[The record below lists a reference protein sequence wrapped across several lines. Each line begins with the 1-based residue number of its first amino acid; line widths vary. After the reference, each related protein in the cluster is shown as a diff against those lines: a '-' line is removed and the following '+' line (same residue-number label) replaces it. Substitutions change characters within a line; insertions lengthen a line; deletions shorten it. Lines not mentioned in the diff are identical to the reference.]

1 MVSIQ
6 MVSILNYKDCDIA
19 NKRWM
24 RENGKGLNSHKIKNQ
39 QIGIKFIN
47 Q

>member
-1 MVSIQ
+1 

-24 RENGKGLNSHKIKNQ
+24 RENGKGLNSHITKSQ
-39 QIGIKFIN
+39 QIGYQIHKSIIT